1 MLKNYFKIAI
11 AVLKRKKF
19 FTFISLFG
27 ISFTLAVLMI
37 ITAFVDHVVGASYP
51 EPNADRSLYILTT
64 SYTSTKNHNQMNTSP
79 SYDYLNKYVRS
90 LKTPEKVSISSFS
103 RPVSSFLNNKKYSF
117 KLVNTDAEFWEIA
130 SFNFLEGKPY
140 NDQQI
145 KNGENVIVIN
155 EEARK
160 AYFGSQPAVGK
171 IFTTDGINYR
181 VIGVVKSVAI
191 TKLFTSADVYA
202 PYTCPKSG
210 YDAKGFQGSYK
221 AIVLARKKSDFPA
234 IDAEYQQTVK
244 KIPFADDRFDIL
256 SSHLDTFL
264 ECVIRPGLGNNSDS
278 GIGKLYLIMGIL
290 IFIFLL
296 LPTVNLVNINIS
308 RILERSSEIG
318 VRKSFG
324 ASRSTLVIQFIVEN
338 LILTLIGGCIGLALT
353 FLAIWYINASGWIP
367 AVDLKINFTVLKY
380 GLLLCIF
387 FGILSGVYPAF
398 KMSKL
403 QIIKSL
409 KSAS

>member
-37 ITAFVDHVVGASYP
+37 ITAFVDHVTGVSYP
-51 EPNADRSLYILTT
+51 EPNADRSLYLLTS
-64 SYTSTKNHNQMNTSP
+64 SYSSTKNHNQMNTSP
-79 SYDYLNKYVRS
+79 SYDFLNRYVKT
-90 LKTPEKVSISSFS
+90 LKTPELVSISSYA
-103 RPVSSFLNNKKYSF
+103 RPVSSFLNNKKYNF
-117 KLVNTDAEFWEIA
+117 KLMNTDSEFWSIT
-130 SFNFLEGKPY
+130 SFNFTEGKPFS
-140 NDQQI
+140 DQQI
-145 KNGENVIVIN
+145 KNSENVIVIT
-155 EEARK
+155 EDARK
-160 AYFGSQPAVGK
+160 TYFGDQPAVGK
-171 IFTTDGINYR
+171 TFTTDGVNYK

-191 TKLFTSADVYA
+191 TKLFTSADAYA
-202 PYTCPKSG
+202 PYTSPKSG
-210 YDAKGFQGSYK
+210 YDVKGVQGSYK
-221 AIVLARKKSDFPA
+221 AIVMAKKRSDFNI
-234 IDAEYQQTVK
+234 IDAEYQQVVK
-244 KIPFADDRFDIL
+244 KIPFNDTRFDKL

-264 ECVIRPGLGNNSDS
+264 ECIIRPGLGNNSDS
-278 GIGKLYLIMGIL
+278 GIGKLYMIICIL

-324 ASRSTLVIQFIVEN
+324 AARFTLVIQFIVEN
-338 LILTLIGGCIGLALT
+338 LILTLIGGAIGLGFT

-367 AVDLKINFTVLKY
+367 AIDLSINFTVLKY

>member
-19 FTFISLFG
+19 FSFISLFG

-37 ITAFVDHVVGASYP
+37 ITAFVDHVVGTSYP
-51 EPNADRSLYILTT
+51 EPNAGRCLYLLTT
-64 SYTSTKNHNQMNTSP
+64 SFTSTKNRNQMNTSP
-79 SYDYLNKYVRS
+79 SYDYLNKYVKS
-90 LKTPEKVSISSFS
+90 LKTPEKVSISSFA
-103 RPVSSFLNNKKYSF
+103 RPVSSFLNNKKYTF
-117 KLVNTDAEFWEIA
+117 KLQNTDAEFWSVTGFKFI
-130 SFNFLEGKPY
+130 EGKPFD
-140 NDQQI
+140 NSQI
-145 KNGENVIVIN
+145 KNSENVIVIN
-155 EEARK
+155 EDSRK
-160 AYFGSQPAVGK
+160 IYFGDQSAVGK
-171 IFTTDGINYR
+171 TFVTDGVSYK

-191 TKLFTSADVYA
+191 TKFFTDADLYA
-202 PYTCPKSG
+202 PYTSPKSG
-210 YDAKGFQGSYK
+210 YDVKGLHGSYK
-221 AIVLARKKSDFPA
+221 AIVLAKQRSDFSA
-234 IDAEYQQTVK
+234 IDAEYQQNVK
-244 KIPFADDRFDIL
+244 KIPIDDRGFDKL
-256 SSHLDTFL
+256 TSHLDSFL
-264 ECVIRPGLGNNSDS
+264 ECIIRPGLGNNNSS
-278 GIGKLYLIMGIL
+278 GIGKFYMIIGIL

-324 ASRSTLVIQFIVEN
+324 AARTTLVMQFIVEN
-338 LILTLIGGCIGLALT
+338 LILTLIGGCIGLAIT
-353 FLAIWYINASGWIP
+353 FLTIWYINASGWIP
-367 AVDLKINFTVLKY
+367 AVDLKVNFTVLKF